1 MAECRVS
8 VWPRMCFFFFVC
20 LNLGIHF
27 VSWSGRSL
35 CSSCCVN
42 LGYFNEVVWSP
53 CITCPPYL
61 SLLFLPFSNHQVFTQ
76 WLSSRNNLLIVCIS
90 GWCFSAFSLK
100 ITFSVPH
107 LCPSFMFPWSKTA
120 GLQLLW
126 AGGLLGLVLFPSC
139 AALAL
144 DLGLTLGWPWADL
157 GSPWADVELTD
168 FIYWLVSRAMWA
180 LVRAIPDF

>member
-1 MAECRVS
+1 MFCVFQEIHHFNMAEGRVR
-8 VWPRMCFFFFVC
+8 VRPRMCFFFFVC

-53 CITCPPYL
+53 CTTCPPPHL

-100 ITFSVPH
+100 ITFSIPH
-107 LCPSFMFPWSKTA
+107 LCPSFMFPWSKIA
-120 GLQLLW
+120 GLQW
-126 AGGLLGLVLFPSC
+126 
-139 AALAL
+139 
-144 DLGLTLGWPWADL
+144 GWPWADL
-157 GSPWADVELTD
+157 GLTWG
-168 FIYWLVSRAMWA
+168 YLGQMLSWLTLFTGW
-180 LVRAIPDF
+180 